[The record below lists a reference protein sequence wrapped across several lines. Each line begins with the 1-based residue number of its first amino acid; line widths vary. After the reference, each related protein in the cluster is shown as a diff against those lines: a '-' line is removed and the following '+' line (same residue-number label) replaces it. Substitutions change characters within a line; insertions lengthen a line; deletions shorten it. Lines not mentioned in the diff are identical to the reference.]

1 MVCAKLSGIHEQFLG
16 LWKMKVPFY
25 RALYFEHWVN
35 LRDPLSR
42 FRITDCDLLR
52 PSALKKGLPSP
63 SLIQALPSASLVPQ
77 ALIDGFSGC
86 ARRHGVWSLW
96 CAACTSTRTGSYSGV
111 ERFAEVVENYFCC
124 AYENCGATNH
134 AKPNADGKYARNKL
148 HGLTAWIAEGA
159 GASGWF
165 GTSAFDLQKTMCL
178 FGSRPWGKSRAIS
191 IPNTAM

>member
-1 MVCAKLSGIHEQFLG
+1 MLYFHLGSLGSLGALRESTGISTGIANGKKQGAFVYEMVCAKLSGIHEQFLG

-86 ARRHGVWSLW
+86 ARRHGV
-96 CAACTSTRTGSYSGV
+96 
-111 ERFAEVVENYFCC
+111 
-124 AYENCGATNH
+124 
-134 AKPNADGKYARNKL
+134 
-148 HGLTAWIAEGA
+148 
-159 GASGWF
+159 
-165 GTSAFDLQKTMCL
+165 
-178 FGSRPWGKSRAIS
+178 
-191 IPNTAM
+191 